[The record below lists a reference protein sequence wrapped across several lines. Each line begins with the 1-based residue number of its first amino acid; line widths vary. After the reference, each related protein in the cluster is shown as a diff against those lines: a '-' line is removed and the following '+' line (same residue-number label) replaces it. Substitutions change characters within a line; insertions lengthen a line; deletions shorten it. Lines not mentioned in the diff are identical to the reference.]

1 MCTESVMPSVMLS
14 VPVLKLRCTRFIGG
28 GRGVLKMR
36 IFRPHPRNS
45 YSVGLGWG
53 QRIHR
58 FDKHLRKLGVD
69 IEYLE

>member
-1 MCTESVMPSVMLS
+1 MPSEMLS
-14 VPVLKLRCTRFIGG
+14 VAVFKLRCTRFIGG

-45 YSVGLGWG
+45 FSVGLGWG
-53 QRIHR
+53 QRIHG
-58 FDKHLRKLGVD
+58 FDQHLRKSGVE